1 MPQPFAAPIR
11 ADESIR
17 VITIDESYSGCSWH
31 FHPELQL
38 CFVAKGTGQRMIGD
52 HVCGIEPGEVILLG
66 PNLPHVWRYDRCR
79 NGHIEA
85 TVVHFDA
92 NVLGADWLH
101 RPELR
106 DIRLLISRA
115 SQGLQAGVELR
126 PDLADRISGM
136 SEVTGFPQIIALLE
150 LLHLMASS
158 RDMKTIC
165 STGYQPVAGQLDV
178 ERLRR
183 ACDYINDHAHQE
195 ITRNAVAEVVHM
207 SVSGFSRFFKSHTGM
222 TFQEFVADVRI
233 SRACLLLVTSDLP
246 ITDISLECGFAD
258 LSTFNRTFKRFRD
271 STPSQYR
278 LIATNVISPE

>member
-1 MPQPFAAPIR
+1 
-11 ADESIR
+11 
-17 VITIDESYSGCSWH
+17 
-31 FHPELQL
+31 
-38 CFVAKGTGQRMIGD
+38 
-52 HVCGIEPGEVILLG
+52 
-66 PNLPHVWRYDRCR
+66 
-79 NGHIEA
+79 
-85 TVVHFDA
+85 
-92 NVLGADWLH
+92 
-101 RPELR
+101 
-106 DIRLLISRA
+106 
-115 SQGLQAGVELR
+115 
-126 PDLADRISGM
+126 
-136 SEVTGFPQIIALLE
+136 
-150 LLHLMASS
+150 
-158 RDMKTIC
+158 
-165 STGYQPVAGQLDV
+165 LDV